1 MIYENIVIGAGP
13 IGMYLAGKLNN
24 CLLIEAT
31 NQLGGQLCRL
41 YPEKEIVD
49 IPNIPSIKAID
60 YIKLLS
66 TKINKDNVR
75 LNEKVIQIVDGEP
88 IKVITA
94 KNKYLCKNLIIC
106 VGLGFST
113 PRKMG
118 LENEDECNNI
128 LYRLTSMDFLK
139 NKKVAIFGGGD
150 SALDWAKALS
160 KITPNPY
167 LIHRRDEFRGNVETI
182 KNCDNLKI
190 YLSYIPFKIIKE
202 GNKAKQIIIKN
213 VKDES
218 TIALEVDYI
227 LVNFGNIAEITNFGF
242 ENNNSFIKTN
252 DGFRI
257 TKHIFACGDCV
268 DYLNKKR
275 RIAPGNK
282 EADKIL
288 NLIG

>member
-49 IPNIPSIKAID
+49 IPNITSIKAMD

-75 LNEKVIQIVDGEP
+75 LNEKVIQIIDKEP
-88 IKVITA
+88 IKVITS
-94 KNKYLCKNLIIC
+94 KNEYLCKNLIIC

-118 LENEDECNNI
+118 IENEEECENI
-128 LYRLTSMDFLK
+128 LYRVTSMDFLK

-160 KITPNPY
+160 KITSNPY

-202 GNKAKQIIIKN
+202 GNKAKQIIIKS
-213 VKDES
+213 VKDDS
-218 TIALEVDYI
+218 TITLDVDYI

-252 DGFRI
+252 DSFQI

-275 RIAPGNK
+275 RIASGNK
-282 EADKIL
+282 EADKII